1 MATQQKAEAR
11 PGDVVEVKVRHVG
24 DVPRTG
30 EILEVLGDPSHPH
43 FRVRWDDGHESIF
56 YPSSDSYVRPAHG
69 AGHAPHAI
77 QELIALLRG
86 HDAEF
91 ETLPH
96 PRTQTARAE
105 ARALGVSPRETAKTI
120 VVTTDGHYVR
130 AVIAA
135 SDRLDLEK
143 LARAAGAA
151 KAQLL
156 TEKELA
162 AAYPQFERGAVPPF
176 GGRDGD
182 DVVVDEAVAACDR
195 VVLEA
200 GSHETSLRVRAADVI
215 ALTEATVADIVH

>member
-1 MATQQKAEAR
+1 MATQQKAGAR

-24 DVPRTG
+24 DAPRTG
-30 EILEVLGDPSHPH
+30 EIVEVLGDPSHPH
-43 FRVRWDDGHESIF
+43 FQVRWDDGHESIF
-56 YPSSDSYVRPAHG
+56 YPSSDSFVRPAHG
-69 AGHAPHAI
+69 AHRAPPAI
-77 QELIALLRG
+77 RELVALLRA

-96 PRTQTARAE
+96 PRTLTARAE

-130 AVIAA
+130 AVIPA

-151 KAQLL
+151 RAQLL
-156 TEKELA
+156 TERELA
-162 AAYPQFERGAVPPF
+162 AAYPQFEPGAVPPF

-182 DVVVDEAVAACDR
+182 TVVVDEAVAACDR
-195 VVLEA
+195 IVVEA
-200 GSHETSLRVRAADVI
+200 GYHDTSLRVRAEDVI
-215 ALTEATVADIVH
+215 ALTGAAVADITL